1 MLCRTAAQKNTLIQ
15 FFCHVKGIAQLNF
28 QFLKKVIKQC
38 SHSRFGVKVGVAGG
52 VVYYTI
58 DEGVWRDSTHT
69 TELYSK
75 IYRSLAPYIKEV
87 PAEVMFACK
96 RKGL

>member
-1 MLCRTAAQKNTLIQ
+1 M
-15 FFCHVKGIAQLNF
+15 V
-28 QFLKKVIKQC
+28 
-38 SHSRFGVKVGVAGG
+38 GG

-75 IYRSLAPYIKEV
+75 IYKNLAPYVKEV
-87 PAEVMFACK
+87 PVEVMFTHSYFIPLAAQV
-96 RKGL
+96 